1 MSSAWVQQSLRGP
14 VGRAAV
20 AALILVASGCKSGSS
35 WTAKPSWWS
44 LGSDDNEF
52 KSQRNAMT
60 SPYLWV
66 LATLSVIPAILFW
79 RDHMV
84 LKGFA
89 ALFAVT
95 YIWLYWSIVR
105 FNIPSWMSPK
115 R

>member
-1 MSSAWVQQSLRGP
+1 MPDASHLHQ
-14 VGRAAV
+14 
-20 AALILVASGCKSGSS
+20 LIYMRIVR
-35 WTAKPSWWS
+35 WS
-44 LGSDDNEF
+44 LGSDDNEL

-89 ALFAVT
+89 ALFALT